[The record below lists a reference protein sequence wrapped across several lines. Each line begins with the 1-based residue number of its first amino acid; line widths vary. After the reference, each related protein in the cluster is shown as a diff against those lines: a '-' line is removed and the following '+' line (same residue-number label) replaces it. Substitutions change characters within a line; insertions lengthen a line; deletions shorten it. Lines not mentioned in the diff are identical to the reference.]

1 MTSWVRR
8 FLSMKGQSEMSISL
22 FPHNQT
28 AYEALLTTLETER
41 RACIIHPTGTGKS
54 FIGFKYCEDHPEKA
68 VLWLSPSEY
77 IFKTQCESLT
87 ATGTEM
93 PENISFMTYAKLSIL
108 EQAEPDVLHPDVVIL
123 DEMHRAAA
131 PTWEKPV
138 QTLLSQN
145 PVVIGL
151 TATHIRYLDGQ
162 KDTTE
167 TFNMNVA
174 SEMTLGEA
182 IALGILNPPR
192 YVLSVYSYQNEL
204 EAYAKRIRRARNTA
218 VRDAANEVFEALRRA
233 IEKADGLDDIFS
245 RHMTER
251 HGKYLVFCSHVEHLD
266 EMMSKVPEWFAK
278 VDDRPHVY
286 RAYADD
292 PGTSKAFAAFK
303 ADQSEHLK
311 LLFCIDMLNEG
322 IHVDNVDG
330 VILLRPTI
338 SPIIYKQQIGRAL
351 AAGKKRDAVIFD
363 VVNNIENLYAIDA
376 VQQEIKLAISYYRSL
391 GEGEEIV
398 NDNFQIIDEV
408 GNVRKLFERLNDTLT
423 ASWDI
428 MYSHAAAYYRENG
441 NLEIPRLYKTP
452 EGYSLGRWL
461 ETQRRVY
468 NSEQYGNLDEDRIRK
483 LEEIGMVW
491 DNIRDQSWNRFYT
504 AAAAYYQE
512 NGDLRV
518 PSSYVT
524 PSGLRLGT
532 WIANQRSNRKSC
544 IHMTNLTPE
553 RIEALDRIGMIWDVP
568 DYLWVQYYALAAQ
581 YHREHGN
588 LLVPNRY
595 VTADGVRLGQWIAAL
610 RLAYCETRY
619 GYRLS
624 EDQIRQMNELDMVW
638 NPFEERWNSAYEH
651 ANAFYRTHA
660 HLNIPATYK
669 CEDGFSLGKWLDHQR
684 EYYASG
690 KLSPERAEKLNAL
703 GVVWEKADPWEQ
715 RYALAKEYFEEH
727 GNLHVPPKYRADGIW
742 LAKWLNGQRQIYIGN
757 RPGKRLT
764 EDQIRRL
771 DEIGME
777 WRNRSLLNKMHA
789 WEEQYAEAKRFYEK
803 NGNLS
808 VPGDY
813 RSESGKCLSIWI
825 LRQRE
830 ANRKG
835 KLSEK
840 QRELLDEIGMEWEL
854 DPWEKGYAHAEQYH
868 RENGNLNI
876 PTGYKSEDGYKLGRW
891 LANQKANLKSDD
903 SYRRVSPEQKKRLD
917 ALGIIWDNHQAAWE
931 EGFRHAAPYLKELN
945 GAAWKT
951 NYVSPDGYK
960 TGSWLRGQI
969 RTEQKGRLTPEKRKL
984 LEEIG
989 LRFVQ
994 KEEVKPAQ
1002 HRDRAFER
1010 NAVSGSQEVRQT
1022 GRVT

>member
-1 MTSWVRR
+1 
-8 FLSMKGQSEMSISL
+8 MSISL

-108 EQAEPDVLHPDVVIL
+108 EQAELDALHPDVVIL

-338 SPIIYKQQIGRAL
+338 YAE
-351 AAGKKRDAVIFD
+351 
-363 VVNNIENLYAIDA
+363 EN
-376 VQQEIKLAISYYRSL
+376 
-391 GEGEEIV
+391 
-398 NDNFQIIDEV
+398 
-408 GNVRKLFERLNDTLT
+408 
-423 ASWDI
+423 
-428 MYSHAAAYYRENG
+428 
-441 NLEIPRLYKTP
+441 
-452 EGYSLGRWL
+452 
-461 ETQRRVY
+461 
-468 NSEQYGNLDEDRIRK
+468 
-483 LEEIGMVW
+483 
-491 DNIRDQSWNRFYT
+491 
-504 AAAAYYQE
+504 
-512 NGDLRV
+512 
-518 PSSYVT
+518 
-524 PSGLRLGT
+524 
-532 WIANQRSNRKSC
+532 
-544 IHMTNLTPE
+544 
-553 RIEALDRIGMIWDVP
+553 
-568 DYLWVQYYALAAQ
+568 
-581 YHREHGN
+581 
-588 LLVPNRY
+588 
-595 VTADGVRLGQWIAAL
+595 
-610 RLAYCETRY
+610 
-619 GYRLS
+619 
-624 EDQIRQMNELDMVW
+624 
-638 NPFEERWNSAYEH
+638 
-651 ANAFYRTHA
+651 
-660 HLNIPATYK
+660 
-669 CEDGFSLGKWLDHQR
+669 
-684 EYYASG
+684 
-690 KLSPERAEKLNAL
+690 
-703 GVVWEKADPWEQ
+703 
-715 RYALAKEYFEEH
+715 
-727 GNLHVPPKYRADGIW
+727 GNLHVPPQFKADGIW
-742 LAKWLNGQRQIYIGN
+742 LAKWLNEQRQIYIGN

-777 WRNRSLLNKMHA
+777 WGNRSLLNKKLA
-789 WEEQYAEAKRFYEK
+789 WEEQYTEAKRFFEK
-803 NGNLS
+803 NGHLS

-813 RSESGKCLSIWI
+813 RGESGKCLSVWI

-835 KLSEK
+835 KLTEK
-840 QRELLDEIGMEWEL
+840 QRELLDEIGMQWEL
-854 DPWEKGYAHAEQYH
+854 DPWERGYEHAEQYY
-868 RENGNLNI
+868 REHGNLNV
-876 PTGYKSEDGYKLGRW
+876 PAGYTSEDGYKLGKW
-891 LANQKANLKSDD
+891 LSNQKANLKSGDP
-903 SYRRVSPEQKKRLD
+903 YRRVSPEQKKRLD
-917 ALGIIWDNHQAAWE
+917 ALGIIWDSWQAAWE
-931 EGFRHAAPYLKELN
+931 EGFRHAAPYLKELK

-960 TGSWLRGQI
+960 TGSWLRSQL
-969 RTEQKGRLTPEKRKL
+969 RSEQKGRLTPEKKKL

-994 KEEVKPAQ
+994 KEEGKPTPHPAS
-1002 HRDRAFER
+1002 AFER
-1010 NAVSGSQEVRQT
+1010 TAVSGLQKVRRT
-1022 GRVT
+1022 ERVT

>member
-1 MTSWVRR
+1 
-8 FLSMKGQSEMSISL
+8 MSISL

-28 AYEALLTTLETER
+28 AYEALLTTLETDR

-54 FIGFKYCEDHPEKA
+54 FIGFKYCEEHPTQS

-77 IFKTQCESLT
+77 IFKTQCESLL
-87 ATGTEM
+87 ATGAEM
-93 PENISFMTYAKLSIL
+93 PGNISFMTYAKLSIL
-108 EQAEPDVLHPDVVIL
+108 EQAELDVLHPDVVIL

-138 QTLLSQN
+138 QTLLSKK
-145 PVVIGL
+145 PEPIVIGL

-167 TFNMNVA
+167 TFNITVA

-204 EAYAKRIRRARNTA
+204 EAYAKRIRKARNKA
-218 VRDAANEVFEALRRA
+218 VRDEANEYFEALRRA
-233 IEKADGLDDIFS
+233 IEKADGLDEIFS

-363 VVNNIENLYAIDA
+363 VVNNIDNLYAISS
-376 VQQEIKLAISYYRSL
+376 VQQEIRLAISYYRSL

-398 NDNFQIIDEV
+398 NDSFQIIDEV

-423 ASWDI
+423 ASWER
-428 MYSHAAAYYRENG
+428 MYHYAALYYAEHK
-441 NLEIPRLYKTP
+441 NLEVPRRYKTP
-452 EGYSLGRWL
+452 EGYSLGQWVF
-461 ETQRRVY
+461 TQRGVY
-468 NSEQYGNLDEDRIRK
+468 NGEHYGSLSEERIQK

-491 DNIRDQSWNRFYT
+491 DSVRNLSWNRFYAEAET
-504 AAAAYYQE
+504 YRRE
-512 NGDLRV
+512 HGDLCV
-518 PSSYVT
+518 PVNYVT
-524 PSGLRLGT
+524 ESGLNLGT
-532 WIANQRSNRKSC
+532 WIANQRSCRKTGTRAAS
-544 IHMTNLTPE
+544 LTSE
-553 RIEALDRIGMIWDVP
+553 RIEALDQIGMIWDVP
-568 DYLWVQYYALAAQ
+568 DYLWIQNYALAAK
-581 YHREHGN
+581 YYREHGD
-588 LLVPNRY
+588 LLIPNQY
-595 VTADGVRLGQWIAAL
+595 VTSEGVRLGQWIAAM
-610 RLAYCETRY
+610 RQAYCGQN
-619 GYRLS
+619 GYRLN
-624 EDQIRQMNELDMVW
+624 EDQIRQLDEIGMVW
-638 NPFEERWNSAYEH
+638 NPYEDRWNRACDC
-651 ANAFYRTHA
+651 AADFYKRHG

-669 CEDGFSLGKWLDHQR
+669 CEDGFALGQWIDRQR
-684 EYYASG
+684 KQYAAG
-690 KLSPERAEKLNAL
+690 KLSAEREAKLNVL
-703 GVVWEKADPWEQ
+703 GVVWEKVDPWEQ
-715 RYALAKEYFEEH
+715 RYALAKAYAEEN
-727 GNLHVPPKYRADGIW
+727 GNLHVPPQFKADGIW
-742 LAKWLNGQRQIYIGN
+742 LAKWLNEQRQIYIGN

-777 WRNRSLLNKMHA
+777 WGNRSLLNKKLA
-789 WEEQYAEAKRFYEK
+789 WEEQYTEAKRFFEK
-803 NGNLS
+803 NGHLS

-813 RSESGKCLSIWI
+813 RGESGKCLSVWI

-835 KLSEK
+835 KLTEK
-840 QRELLDEIGMEWEL
+840 QRELLDKIGMQWEL
-854 DPWEKGYAHAEQYH
+854 DPWERGYEHAEQYY
-868 RENGNLNI
+868 REHGNLNV
-876 PTGYKSEDGYKLGRW
+876 PAGYTSGDGYKLGKW
-891 LANQKANLKSDD
+891 LSNQKVNLKSSDP
-903 SYRRVSPEQKKRLD
+903 YRRVSAEQKKRLD
-917 ALGIIWDNHQAAWE
+917 ALGIIWDSYQIAWE
-931 EGFRHAAPYLKELN
+931 EGFQHAEPYLKALN
-945 GAAWKT
+945 GATWKT

-960 TGSWLRGQI
+960 TGSWLRSQL
-969 RTEQKGRLTPEKRKL
+969 RSEQKGRLTPEKKKL

-994 KEEVKPAQ
+994 KEAGKPTP

-1010 NAVSGSQEVRQT
+1010 NTVSGSQEVRRAE
-1022 GRVT
+1022 RVT